1 MSISKNT
8 KLMRFV
14 TKQNKIMKRK
24 QADLNFYKNVIP
36 FINLSTNPN
45 STINNHTVWGIK
57 CPFTLMDE
65 LQNQIVR
72 VYICLFLISLILSSL
87 YLHCNITYSRSSM
100 IWFFF
105 NRSKFSLNE
114 AILQWRTKMSGVR
127 VEIFL
132 FIVRKTHGNA
142 CTDYFLKV

>member
-57 CPFTLMDE
+57 CPFT
-65 LQNQIVR
+65 
-72 VYICLFLISLILSSL
+72 
-87 YLHCNITYSRSSM
+87 
-100 IWFFF
+100 
-105 NRSKFSLNE
+105 
-114 AILQWRTKMSGVR
+114 
-127 VEIFL
+127 
-132 FIVRKTHGNA
+132 
-142 CTDYFLKV
+142 